1 MNALVRYYNQ
11 NRKSIW
17 FVIMVIVFVI
27 VIIQVLN
34 SFYAQKSEEEKNEV
48 STNTQAK
55 ANKVEERSEAMVQGS
70 ITSQNK
76 KEDYVKIIEQF
87 LDYCCN
93 NQPEKAYQLL
103 SSACKEKLYPTQK
116 SFETG
121 YYNLKFNE
129 KKTYDF
135 QLWSAINKTYIYLV
149 KIYDDMLSTGLVSTN
164 NYIQDYYSVIE
175 EDNVY
180 KLSIGSY
187 IKNTNYQSSDE
198 ENIGEGSKNTVS
210 AEVDNISIFVTDRDS
225 YMDYEIYHILVAN
238 NSEQDIL
245 LDSSLDD
252 DTVVVVDENGNEF
265 NAMLMELTQDDLIIE
280 KGSSKNIDIK
290 FSRSYV
296 SNIEVQRMKFKKVIK
311 NYEQFMQ
318 NVNTYEDFVEIKI
331 DLK

>member
-1 MNALVRYYNQ
+1 
-11 NRKSIW
+11 
-17 FVIMVIVFVI
+17 
-27 VIIQVLN
+27 
-34 SFYAQKSEEEKNEV
+34 
-48 STNTQAK
+48 
-55 ANKVEERSEAMVQGS
+55 
-70 ITSQNK
+70 
-76 KEDYVKIIEQF
+76 
-87 LDYCCN
+87 
-93 NQPEKAYQLL
+93 
-103 SSACKEKLYPTQK
+103 
-116 SFETG
+116 
-121 YYNLKFNE
+121 
-129 KKTYDF
+129 
-135 QLWSAINKTYIYLV
+135 
-149 KIYDDMLSTGLVSTN
+149 MLSTGLVSTN